1 MHFPK
6 LICNFCLSHLRW
18 IFFPFAFVPSWCYP
32 DLYIGFCGLLYP
44 CYIIACLDS
53 LFSYVSKLKLQK
65 MLAIQVELMGVL
77 NLKNLLKSQRDLA
90 YLRYPNP
97 LLTSVLRTSS
107 SRGRTHLLCQEMLD
121 LSDGL
126 LTH

>member
-1 MHFPK
+1 MLLFHPGVI
-6 LICNFCLSHLRW
+6 LIC
-18 IFFPFAFVPSWCYP
+18 
-32 DLYIGFCGLLYP
+32 IGFCGLFYP

-53 LFSYVSKLKLQK
+53 LFSYVLKLKLQK
-65 MLAIQVELMGVL
+65 MLSIQVELMGVL

-107 SRGRTHLLCQEMLD
+107 SRGRTHLRCQEMLD
-121 LSDGL
+121 HSDGL
-126 LTH
+126 LTHREPGKREMRSQNLMMSSEKCL